1 MLKIQQ
7 DAASSLAASVRW
19 MAKIA
24 RLPFRKN
31 EMDVKSNLENAPAN
45 AEISCTNCKACCCQ
59 LEVLL
64 MGDDDVPDRLTI
76 EDQWGGTVMRRLDDD
91 WCVALDRGT
100 MLCTIYQRRPGVC
113 REFEVGDYGCLEER
127 LQLVVQYFPQA

>member
-1 MLKIQQ
+1 
-7 DAASSLAASVRW
+7 

-31 EMDVKSNLENAPAN
+31 EMDVKSNLANAPAS
-45 AEISCTNCKACCCQ
+45 AEISCANCKACCCQ

-64 MGDDDVPDRLTI
+64 MGDDDVPARLTI
-76 EDQWGGTVMRRLDDD
+76 EDQWGGTVMRRLDDG
-91 WCVALDRGT
+91 WCVALDRDT

-127 LQLVVQYFPQA
+127 LQLVVHYFPQV